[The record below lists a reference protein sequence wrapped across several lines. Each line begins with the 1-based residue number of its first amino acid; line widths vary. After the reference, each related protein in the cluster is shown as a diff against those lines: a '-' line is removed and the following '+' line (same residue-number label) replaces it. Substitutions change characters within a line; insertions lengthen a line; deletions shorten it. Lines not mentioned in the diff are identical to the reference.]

1 MFNTYDEAS
10 KYSVG
15 DQRPEALGWGQ
26 WRPGGYT
33 QMGNQW
39 VRPNDAPP
47 MGPNQ
52 SAIATSLG
60 SPDRTTGQGIDE
72 SGGWM
77 PGPDT
82 RFNEFGYKTNP
93 DTTKA
98 QSGGASVA
106 AMQGGG
112 GDGRWDAGLK
122 AQMDAIGAKNGRTW
136 RDDEYEQWIGKNG
149 YIMKDDIDGSGKSLG
164 AWKGGDI
171 DPYWQSRM
179 GMHATGDYYGNG
191 TTPGDANSNR
201 ASGGGNANQSMA
213 AQAQNSLDPL
223 MGGDPIARI
232 MAALGK
238 VNGNGQVNLDALLNQ
253 LQGV

>member
-1 MFNTYDEAS
+1 
-10 KYSVG
+10 
-15 DQRPEALGWGQ
+15 
-26 WRPGGYT
+26 
-33 QMGNQW
+33 
-39 VRPNDAPP
+39 

-60 SPDRTTGQGIDE
+60 APDRTTGQGIDE
-72 SGGWM
+72 SGTETGA
-77 PGPDT
+77 T
-82 RFNEFGYKTNP
+82 SK
-93 DTTKA
+93 
-98 QSGGASVA
+98 GGSVA
-106 AMQGGG
+106 AMQGG

-201 ASGGGNANQSMA
+201 ASGGGNANQTMA
-213 AQAQNSLDPL
+213 MQAQNSLDPL